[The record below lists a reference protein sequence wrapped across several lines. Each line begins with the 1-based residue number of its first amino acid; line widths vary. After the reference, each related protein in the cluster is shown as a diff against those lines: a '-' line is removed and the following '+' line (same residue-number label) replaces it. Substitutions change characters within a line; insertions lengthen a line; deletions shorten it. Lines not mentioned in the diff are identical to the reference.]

1 MLPTVLN
8 CLIVYLVPLVLW
20 IAWKRRISARV
31 FPLIAGMGAY
41 ILISLLRGVAR
52 IVVLNDSLK
61 ETAWLYYLFSAL
73 LSGVFEETGRYI
85 VFRFAMPGYDRK
97 SDCVS
102 YGIGHGAAEVI
113 LTHTLIDFTLFDDF
127 ITIYDLVTS
136 AAFSVSMSVLVFAAV
151 HYAENKK
158 GLIAAI
164 MLHTVIDFT
173 LVLEY
178 YNIVSF
184 GVVVL
189 IHLAFDIIMC
199 YLAYRV
205 FRHYKDY

>member
-1 MLPTVLN
+1 MLPTFLSYI
-8 CLIVYLVPLVLW
+8 IVYFVPLFLW
-20 IAWKRRISARV
+20 IAWKRKVSARV

-52 IVVLNDSLK
+52 LVVLNDGVK
-61 ETAWLYYLFSAL
+61 ETAWLYYLLSAL
-73 LSGVFEETGRYI
+73 LSGVFEEVGRYI
-85 VFRFAMPGYDRK
+85 VFRFAMPNHDRK

-102 YGIGHGAAEVI
+102 YGIGHGAIEVI
-113 LTHTLIDFTLFDDF
+113 LTHNLTDFTLFDDF
-127 ITIYDLVTS
+127 ITIYDLVTA

-164 MLHTVIDFT
+164 VLHTAIDFT

-178 YNIVSF
+178 YGVVSF
-184 GVVVL
+184 GILIL
-189 IHLAFDIIMC
+189 IHLAFTVGTC